1 MSVIPHEWEAAL
13 LYCVSVV
20 APVNRKPMKRKKRQ
34 IVKDSNNSAGCKI
47 LNDLGK
53 SIWENSI
60 GNVGEMKAK
69 AQDFLVY
76 RDTRLRSKSPAL
88 CAGLKPDTGTRR
100 DMEDGEL
107 PWQQLKQRVD
117 LPLETKARKLRE
129 EASMRK
135 TFIQGWICFGVQLLY
150 QIGKMYFVVGLF
162 CFFFLFWGVK
172 T

>member
-34 IVKDSNNSAGCKI
+34 IVKDSTNSAGCNI

-53 SIWENSI
+53 SIWENS
-60 GNVGEMKAK
+60 VGSVGKMKAK

-88 CAGLKPDTGTRR
+88 CAGLKPDKGTRR
-100 DMEDGEL
+100 DMEDAEAPMAAAEAAGGFATGNKSKEIKGGGEYEE
-107 PWQQLKQRVD
+107 D
-117 LPLETKARKLRE
+117 LH
-129 EASMRK
+129 S
-135 TFIQGWICFGVQLLY
+135 
-150 QIGKMYFVVGLF
+150 GLD
-162 CFFFLFWGVK
+162 LFWGTVALSNWK
-172 T
+172 DVFCCGIVLGFFYFGG